1 MTAEPSKPI
10 LKVLLVDDDA
20 DTRQIVS
27 VMVAKAGHVLLTT
40 GSGRDALALLHR
52 EKVDVILLDIMM
64 PEMDGLSILETIRAT
79 SDAPILMLT
88 AISNAAIMQQ
98 SYVLGADDYIVK
110 PFTRQKLIDRIERL
124 GSRVSHPVENPR
136 ARWTSRFWLD
146 VKNGLLIR
154 DGTAVDLTEIEAK
167 IMYRLMEYPCLE
179 VSNAD
184 LYETG
189 WGSAEVSVGT
199 ARSMVEEV
207 FRSLQS
213 KLEANPD
220 VPKILTATRDGF
232 TFNPDTL

>member
-40 GSGRDALALLHR
+40 GSGSAALSLLNR

-98 SYVLGADDYIVK
+98 SYILGADDYIVK
-110 PFTRQKLIDRIERL
+110 PFSREKLIDRIERL
-124 GSRVSHPVENPR
+124 GTKAKPPV
-136 ARWTSRFWLD
+136 ATAKAGWSSRFWLD
-146 VKNGLLIR
+146 VRNKLLIR
-154 DGTAVDLTEIEAK
+154 EGTAVELTETETR
-167 IMYRLMEYPCLE
+167 IMNRLMEYPCVE
-179 VSNAD
+179 VSDTD
-184 LYETG
+184 LYLSG
-189 WGSAEVSVGT
+189 WGVSETSALIM
-199 ARSMVEEV
+199 RSMVEEV
-207 FRSLQS
+207 MVSLQA
-213 KLEANPD
+213 KLEANPEI
-220 VPKILTATRDGF
+220 PTILTATRDGF
-232 TFNPDTL
+232 TFNPDTI